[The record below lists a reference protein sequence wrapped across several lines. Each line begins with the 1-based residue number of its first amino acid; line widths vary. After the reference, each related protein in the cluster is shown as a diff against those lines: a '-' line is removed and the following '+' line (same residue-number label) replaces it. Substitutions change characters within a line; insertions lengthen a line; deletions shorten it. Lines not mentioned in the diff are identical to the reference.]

1 MPASFALV
9 LDTTAPSV
17 AWGAVGGAVA
27 GELLQLAYVTNE
39 PIDSADLTLADGRV
53 LALTIGAALSVLLP
67 ADTPQGAATV
77 RVRDDVGNERVYPAL
92 VMLQGT
98 IVMPPPAPS
107 RGAPPRRR
115 RLERRARTIVQTTRM
130 RARTACS
137 VHARTTS
144 HSRLAA
150 SSARW
155 VLART
160 PRGADPRRGVIRVS
174 SAPTSRLQ
182 SAVSAGGRQKFDA
195 GVEHAVRRRDGP
207 DVELLLLF

>member
-1 MPASFALV
+1 MAASFALV

-27 GELLQLAYVTNE
+27 GELLQLAYVTDE

-92 VMLQGT
+92 VMLQGA
-98 IVMPPPAPS
+98 IVVTPPAPS

-115 RLERRARTIVQTTRM
+115 VERRARRIVQTTRM
-130 RARTACS
+130 RARTACM
-137 VHARTTS
+137 VRARTTS
-144 HSRLAA
+144 YSRLAA

-160 PRGADPRRGVIRVS
+160 PRGADPQGGVMHVS
-174 SAPTSRLQ
+174 SGSTFRLQ

>member
-1 MPASFALV
+1 VTASFTLV

-27 GELLQLAYVTNE
+27 GELLQLAYVTDE

-92 VMLQGT
+92 VMLQGA
-98 IVMPPPAPS
+98 IVVTPPVPS

-115 RLERRARTIVQTTRM
+115 VERRARRIVQTTRM
-130 RARTACS
+130 RARTACM
-137 VHARTTS
+137 VRARTTS
-144 HSRLAA
+144 YSRL
-150 SSARW
+150 
-155 VLART
+155 
-160 PRGADPRRGVIRVS
+160 GAVGPCPDP
-174 SAPTSRLQ
+174 Q
-182 SAVSAGGRQKFDA
+182 GGRSPGGCDA
-195 GVEHAVRRRDGP
+195 RLLGVYVQTAVRSKRWWP
-207 DVELLLLF
+207 PKV